1 MNKKWMPITA
11 GVMDIINGIG
21 GIIVGTAF
29 LTILRISALYSSSNA
44 ISGYLILLAGILSIL
59 GGIYSFKREKWILV
73 FAGTLVSIGP
83 SIPYMYLY
91 WPEFQIE
98 SLFKLTTLL
107 GLSGVPAIL
116 AIILIILSRE
126 QFK

>member
-1 MNKKWMPITA
+1 MPITA

-59 GGIYSFKREKWILV
+59 GGIYSFKREKMDFGICRNSG
-73 FAGTLVSIGP
+73 F
-83 SIPYMYLY
+83 Y
-91 WPEFQIE
+91 WPLNSIHV
-98 SLFKLTTLL
+98 L
-107 GLSGVPAIL
+107 IL
-116 AIILIILSRE
+116 A
-126 QFK
+126 